1 MNILDENVLS
11 SQRALLRRWHIRVR
25 HVGYDLFTKGVQDEG
40 IIPLL
45 HRERRATFFT
55 RDADF
60 YRRDWRHARYCLVY
74 LAVDR
79 DDVAVY
85 VRLLLNHPLFDAEA
99 KRLGHV
105 IRVTPTGLTFWRP
118 RAEQE
123 EHAAWP

>member
-1 MNILDENVLS
+1 MNILDENILRD
-11 SQRALLRRWHIRVR
+11 QRDLLRRWRIHVR

-45 HRERRATFFT
+45 QQRRRATFFT

-60 YRRDWRHARYCLVY
+60 YRRDWCHGRYCLVY
-74 LAVDR
+74 LNVDQEE
-79 DDVAVY
+79 AAAS
-85 VRLLLNHPLFDAEA
+85 VRLLLRHPSFDTEA

-105 IRVTPTGLTFWRP
+105 IRVSPAGLTFWRLH
-118 RAEQE
+118 RERE